1 MRKLKVYIADD
12 HTLFRS
18 AMVRLLKDFKRIEKV
33 KEASNGKEFLD
44 LFNTEVPDVAIMDL
58 EMPVLDGSKTC
69 KRLLKEF
76 PQVKIIVVSM
86 HDSKTQ
92 INYLL
97 QMGVHVFLSKNVEPD
112 ELESAIYCIADNG
125 TYQNKIMFDALH
137 YRFFTAQEIV
147 ARNLKV
153 ELSKREHNIVQL
165 LCQEFTNKQIGKEL
179 SLSENTIRN
188 HKVRIMKKTGVKNT
202 PGLVKYAFENGLVL
216 PQSFNY

>member
-33 KEASNGKEFLD
+33 KEASNGEEFLD
-44 LFNTEVPDVAIMDL
+44 LFKIEVPDVAILDL

-69 KRLLKEF
+69 ERLLKEF
-76 PQVKIIVVSM
+76 PEVKIIVVSM
-86 HDSKTQ
+86 HDSKAQ

-125 TYQNKIMFDALH
+125 TYQSKVMLDALH
-137 YRFFTAQEIV
+137 YRFFAAEELIGK
-147 ARNLKV
+147 NLKV
-153 ELSKREHNIVQL
+153 ALSNREHSIVQL